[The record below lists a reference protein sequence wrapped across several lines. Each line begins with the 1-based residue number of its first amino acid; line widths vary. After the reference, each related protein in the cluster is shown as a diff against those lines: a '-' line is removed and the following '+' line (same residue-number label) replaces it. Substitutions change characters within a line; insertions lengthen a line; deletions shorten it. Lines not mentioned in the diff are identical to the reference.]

1 MPTDTV
7 KFERRGA
14 VAVITLN
21 RSEQANSLDLPM
33 AKAFFAAA
41 AECGAPSVRAVVLTG
56 AGREGTAAFLGKR
69 PPVFVPS
76 SLET

>member
-21 RSEQANSLDLPM
+21 RSEQANSLRESE
-33 AKAFFAAA
+33 AVATQAQS
-41 AECGAPSVRAVVLTG
+41 AE
-56 AGREGTAAFLGKR
+56 GREGTAAFLGKR
-69 PPVFVPS
+69 APVFVPS
-76 SLET
+76 SLGT